1 MKNPGPGGWAFL
13 VKNPDGTEVL
23 ESGGETMTTNNRM
36 EMRAMIEALR
46 ATSGPCV
53 VYSDSEYL
61 VKGASAW
68 MDGWKRKGWVTSAK
82 QPVKNQDLWVEI
94 DALKQGR
101 PVTFKWVKGHNGH
114 KHNERV
120 DQLAN
125 AAATAAQ
132 GGNMGYTRVRGE
144 SRPDV
149 YRLVEDE
156 RERQIVKGYDET
168 HDDNH
173 TLAEF
178 GGMIDSRAQLVA
190 AHVTGATE
198 EVRTLFV
205 EMAALAVAALE
216 SMERRPGMRSTG
228 KVNQKYAPKE
238 GPTS

>member
-1 MKNPGPGGWAFL
+1 
-13 VKNPDGTEVL
+13 
-23 ESGGETMTTNNRM
+23 
-36 EMRAMIEALR
+36 
-46 ATSGPCV
+46 
-53 VYSDSEYL
+53 
-61 VKGASAW
+61 
-68 MDGWKRKGWVTSAK
+68 
-82 QPVKNQDLWVEI
+82 
-94 DALKQGR
+94 
-101 PVTFKWVKGHNGH
+101 
-114 KHNERV
+114 
-120 DQLAN
+120 
-125 AAATAAQ
+125 
-132 GGNMGYTRVRGE
+132 MGYTRVRGE

-178 GGMIDSRAQLVA
+178 GAMIDARALA
-190 AHVTGATE
+190 ADEVGWGTE

-205 EMAALAVAALE
+205 EIAALAVAALE